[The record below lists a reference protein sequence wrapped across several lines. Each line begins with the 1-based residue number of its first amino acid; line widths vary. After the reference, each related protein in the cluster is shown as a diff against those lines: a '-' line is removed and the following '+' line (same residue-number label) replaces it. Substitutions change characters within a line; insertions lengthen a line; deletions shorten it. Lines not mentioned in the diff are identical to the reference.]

1 MMHIFLEPRCIEIA
15 PVSQEVV
22 KRDWAADE
30 ISTALEMAIY
40 RYIGAY
46 SISTSSRVQHST
58 ERLGVIESLSDG
70 IESYSLTWWERLI
83 VLRP

>member
-1 MMHIFLEPRCIEIA
+1 MHFLEPQCIEIA
-15 PVSQEVV
+15 PVPQEVV
-22 KRDWAADE
+22 KRDPAAGE

-40 RYIGAY
+40 RYSGAY
-46 SISTSSRVQHST
+46 LISTSSRVQHST
-58 ERLGVIESLSDG
+58 DKVGVIESLSDD